1 MLDPGVDDSATQGNV
16 MRDRALGILLVGLV
30 VAWVGTVDATTQT
43 RDYFLTTPSTQKY
56 AVIFGGIGAGKTY
69 AERFRQWAFKLHDLL
84 TGAYGYRPEHVT
96 LLLDR
101 GGTEASRISGP
112 CRRETILTTMAALKT
127 KVQPGDQV
135 TFVFIGHG
143 TSDEKTAKF
152 VIAGPDITGDEFA
165 DQLASFVEQDIVV
178 VHTTSSGYPF
188 CTALSAPGRVI
199 LCATRSRAETYDTV
213 FAPFF
218 LEALD
223 QHAADRDK
231 NGRLS
236 MFEAFGFVRE
246 KVKTWY
252 ADQDRLSSE
261 HPTLD
266 DNGDGRFHTH
276 PDPVKDEGRWAQVAY
291 LDTLTASLPEA
302 VAGQASESLRTLTAK
317 AQALERSVVLL
328 RNQKAELTADDYQ
341 QQMETLLIEL
351 ARTMQHLKRVRPD
364 GQEVQFE

>member
-1 MLDPGVDDSATQGNV
+1 
-16 MRDRALGILLVGLV
+16 MRCRAFRILLVGLV
-30 VAWVGTVDATTQT
+30 AACVGTGDATAQT

-56 AVIFGGIGAGKTY
+56 AVIFGGVGAGTTY
-69 AERFRQWAFKLHDLL
+69 AERFRQWTFKLHDTL
-84 TGAYGYRPEHVT
+84 TNAYGYRPEHVT
-96 LLLDR
+96 LLLGR
-101 GGTEASRISGP
+101 GDTEASRISGP
-112 CRRETILTTMAALKT
+112 CQRETILATMAALKK

-143 TSDEKTAKF
+143 TSDEETAKF

-165 DQLASFVEQDIVV
+165 DQLASFAEQDIVV

-199 LCATRSRAETYDTV
+199 ICATRSRAETYDTV
-213 FAPFF
+213 FAQFF

-236 MFEAFGFVRE
+236 MFEAFLFVRE

-252 ADQDRLSSE
+252 TDQDRLSSE

-276 PDPVKDEGRWAQVAY
+276 PDPGKDEGRWAQVAY

-302 VAGQASESLRTLTAK
+302 VAGQASKILRALTAK
-317 AQALERSVVLL
+317 TQALERTVVLL
-328 RNQKAELTADDYQ
+328 RNQKAELTADEYQ

-351 ARTMQHLKRVRPD
+351 ARTMQQLKRVRAD
-364 GQEVQFE
+364 VQFE